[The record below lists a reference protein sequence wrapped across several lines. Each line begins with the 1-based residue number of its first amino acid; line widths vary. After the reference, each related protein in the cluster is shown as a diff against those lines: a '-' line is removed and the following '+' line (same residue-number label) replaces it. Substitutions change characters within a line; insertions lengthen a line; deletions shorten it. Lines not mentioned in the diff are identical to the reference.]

1 MELPNQIES
10 ISIARATN
18 AAHYEYLVTVRKRT
32 EEIRLENELWQ
43 RAVYEFREAFEK
55 EDAAFKQYRASL
67 KTSPLKEADEER
79 DKLYTSL
86 RDTIKA
92 YAKFPIAETAQH
104 AEPLLKVI
112 KNYKITTRENY
123 MKESALIDN
132 MLQDLLQYER
142 QLNRLGLLIVANQLK
157 AKNDE
162 VRQLLANRNDE
173 RSEQVLGE
181 LKAARAVSD
190 EAYAAVVFYTNA
202 YFALNPDRREAAD
215 LVKRM
220 SEDLDYFRR
229 HAMSDP
235 NRSRDAKLDGD
246 GEPQPDEVV
255 AAEPKKCSRKAIN
268 SARGRYSK
276 RYGKAEAYSCH
287 KV

>member
-1 MELPNQIES
+1 MEIPMQIDQ
-10 ISIARATN
+10 ISIARAAN
-18 AAHYEYLVTVRKRT
+18 AAHYEYLDTVRKRT
-32 EEIRLENELWQ
+32 EETRLENELWKK
-43 RAVYEFREAFEK
+43 AVEEFREAFEK
-55 EDAAFKQYRASL
+55 EDKAFKQYRASDH
-67 KTSPLKEADEER
+67 TSALQKADEER
-79 DKLYTSL
+79 DKLYASL

-123 MKESALIDN
+123 MKESGLIDN

-162 VRQLLANRNDE
+162 VRQLIANRNDE

-190 EAYAAVVFYTNA
+190 VAYAAVVMFTNA
-202 YFALNPDRREAAD
+202 YLAMNPDVREAAD

-220 SEDLDYFRR
+220 AEDLEYFRK

-235 NRSRDAKLDGD
+235 HKSKK
-246 GEPQPDEVV
+246 EPQPDGGDAPADTV
-255 AAEPKKCSRKAIN
+255 AAEA
-268 SARGRYSK
+268 
-276 RYGKAEAYSCH
+276 
-287 KV
+287 

>member
-1 MELPNQIES
+1 MQIDQ
-10 ISIARATN
+10 ISIARAAN
-18 AAHYEYLVTVRKRT
+18 AAHYEYLTTVRKRT

-43 RAVYEFREAFEK
+43 RAVEEFREAFEK
-55 EDAAFKQYRASL
+55 EDKAFKQYRASDHTAAL
-67 KTSPLKEADEER
+67 QQADEER
-79 DKLYTSL
+79 DRLYASL

-112 KNYKITTRENY
+112 RNYKISTRENY
-123 MKESALIDN
+123 MKESGLIDN

-157 AKNDE
+157 TKNDE
-162 VRQLLANRNDE
+162 VRQLIANRNDE

-190 EAYAAVVFYTNA
+190 VAYAAVVMFTNA
-202 YFALNPDRREAAD
+202 YALLNPDRREAAD

-220 SEDLDYFRR
+220 QEDLEYFRK
-229 HAMSDP
+229 HAMSNP
-235 NRSRDAKLDGD
+235 NANKGKKQDGD
-246 GEPQPDEVV
+246 EPAQDDTNP
-255 AAEPKKCSRKAIN
+255 AE
-268 SARGRYSK
+268 
-276 RYGKAEAYSCH
+276 
-287 KV
+287 

>member
-1 MELPNQIES
+1 MQIPQQIEA
-10 ISIARATN
+10 ISIARAAN
-18 AAHYEYLVTVRKRT
+18 AAHYEYLDTVRKRT
-32 EEIRLENELWQ
+32 EETRLENELWKK
-43 RAVYEFREAFEK
+43 AVEEFREAFEK
-55 EDAAFKQYRASL
+55 EDKAFKQYRASDHTAAL
-67 KTSPLKEADEER
+67 QQADEER
-79 DKLYTSL
+79 DRLYASL

-123 MKESALIDN
+123 MKESGLIDN

-162 VRQLLANRNDE
+162 VRQLIAQRNEE
-173 RSEQVLGE
+173 RMEQVLGE

-190 EAYAAVVFYTNA
+190 VAYAAVVMFTNA
-202 YFALNPDRREAAD
+202 YALLNPDREEAVV

-220 SEDLDYFRR
+220 QEDLEYFRR
-229 HAMSDP
+229 HAMTNP
-235 NRSRDAKLDGD
+235 NANKGKKQDGD
-246 GEPQPDEVV
+246 DTPQDDTAP
-255 AAEPKKCSRKAIN
+255 AE
-268 SARGRYSK
+268 
-276 RYGKAEAYSCH
+276 
-287 KV
+287 

>member
-1 MELPNQIES
+1 MQLPNQIES
-10 ISIARATN
+10 ISIARAAN
-18 AAHYEYLVTVRKRT
+18 AAHYEYLDTVRKRT
-32 EEIRLENELWQ
+32 EEIRLDNDLWH
-43 RAVYEFREAFEK
+43 RAVEEFGTAFKK
-55 EDAAFKQYRASL
+55 EDEAFKQYRASDHTAAL
-67 KTSPLKEADEER
+67 QQADEER
-79 DKLYTSL
+79 DRLYASL

-123 MKESALIDN
+123 MKESGLIDN

-162 VRQLLANRNDE
+162 VRQLIAQRNEE
-173 RSEQVLGE
+173 RMEQVLGE

-190 EAYAAVVFYTNA
+190 VAYAAVVMFTNA
-202 YFALNPDRREAAD
+202 YALLNPDREEAVV

-220 SEDLDYFRR
+220 QEDLEYFRR
-229 HAMSDP
+229 YAMPDP
-235 NRSRDAKLDGD
+235 HRTRDAAPDD
-246 GEPQPDEVV
+246 EEPEQPVEP
-255 AAEPKKCSRKAIN
+255 AE
-268 SARGRYSK
+268 
-276 RYGKAEAYSCH
+276 
-287 KV
+287 

>member
-1 MELPNQIES
+1 MRCIKYF
-10 ISIARATN
+10 A
-18 AAHYEYLVTVRKRT
+18 TVRQRT
-32 EEIRLENELWQ
+32 GEIRLDSPLW
-43 RAVYEFREAFEK
+43 RKAVDEFCSAFEK
-55 EDAAFKQYRASL
+55 EDAAFKQYRASNR
-67 KTSPLKEADEER
+67 TSALQEADEER
-79 DKLYTSL
+79 DKLYASL

-112 KNYKITTRENY
+112 KNYKISTRENY
-123 MKESALIDN
+123 MKESGLVDN

-142 QLNRLGLLIVANQLK
+142 ELNRLGLLVVANQLK
-157 AKNDE
+157 TKNDE
-162 VRQLLANRNDE
+162 VRQLIANRNDE

-220 SEDLDYFRR
+220 SEDLEYFRK

-235 NRSRDAKLDGD
+235 NRNKGKKQDDD
-246 GEPQPDEVV
+246 TTPQDNTTP
-255 AAEPKKCSRKAIN
+255 AE
-268 SARGRYSK
+268 
-276 RYGKAEAYSCH
+276 
-287 KV
+287 

>member
-1 MELPNQIES
+1 MQIPQQIEA
-10 ISIARATN
+10 ISIARAAN
-18 AAHYEYLVTVRKRT
+18 AAHYEYLATVRKRT
-32 EEIRLENELWQ
+32 EETRLEHDLWR
-43 RAVYEFREAFEK
+43 RAVEEFREAYAK
-55 EDAAFKQYRASL
+55 EDDAFKQYRASDH
-67 KTSPLKEADEER
+67 TSALQKADEER
-79 DKLYTSL
+79 DKLYASL

-123 MKESALIDN
+123 MKESGLIDN

-162 VRQLLANRNDE
+162 VRQLIANRNDE

-202 YFALNPDRREAAD
+202 FLAMNPDVREAAD

-220 SEDLDYFRR
+220 SEDLEYFRK

-235 NRSRDAKLDGD
+235 HKSKK
-246 GEPQPDEVV
+246 EPQPDGGDAPADAV
-255 AAEPKKCSRKAIN
+255 AAEA
-268 SARGRYSK
+268 
-276 RYGKAEAYSCH
+276 
-287 KV
+287 

>member
-1 MELPNQIES
+1 MQLPQQIET
-10 ISIARATN
+10 ISIARAAN
-18 AAHYEYLVTVRKRT
+18 AAHYEYLATVRKRT

-43 RAVYEFREAFEK
+43 RAVEELRAAFEK
-55 EDAAFKQYRASL
+55 EDAAFKQYRASDHTAAL
-67 KTSPLKEADEER
+67 QQADEER
-79 DKLYTSL
+79 DRLYASL
-86 RDTIKA
+86 RDTVKA

-112 KNYKITTRENY
+112 KNYKISTRENY
-123 MKESALIDN
+123 MKESGLIDN

-142 QLNRLGLLIVANQLK
+142 ELNRLGLLIVANQLK

-181 LKAARAVSD
+181 LKASRAVSD

-220 SEDLDYFRR
+220 SEDLDYFRK
-229 HAMSDP
+229 HAMTNP
-235 NRSRDAKLDGD
+235 NRSRDAKKDGD
-246 GEPQPDEVV
+246 EPAQVDTNP
-255 AAEPKKCSRKAIN
+255 AE
-268 SARGRYSK
+268 
-276 RYGKAEAYSCH
+276 
-287 KV
+287 

>member
-1 MELPNQIES
+1 MQIDQ

-18 AAHYEYLVTVRKRT
+18 AAHYEYLATVCKRT

-43 RAVYEFREAFEK
+43 RAVEEFREAFEK
-55 EDAAFKQYRASL
+55 EDKAFKQYRASDH
-67 KTSPLKEADEER
+67 TSALQKADEER
-79 DKLYTSL
+79 DKLYASL

-123 MKESALIDN
+123 MKESGLIDN

-162 VRQLLANRNDE
+162 VRQLIAQRNEE
-173 RSEQVLGE
+173 RMEQVLGE
-181 LKAARAVSD
+181 LKAARAASD
-190 EAYAAVVFYTNA
+190 VAYAAVVMFTNA
-202 YFALNPDRREAAD
+202 YALLNPDRREAAD

-220 SEDLDYFRR
+220 QEDLEYFRR
-229 HAMSDP
+229 HAMPDP
-235 NRSRDAKLDGD
+235 HRTRDAAPDD
-246 GEPQPDEVV
+246 EEPEQPVEP
-255 AAEPKKCSRKAIN
+255 AE
-268 SARGRYSK
+268 
-276 RYGKAEAYSCH
+276 
-287 KV
+287 

>member
-1 MELPNQIES
+1 MQIDQ
-10 ISIARATN
+10 ISIARAAN
-18 AAHYEYLVTVRKRT
+18 APHYEYMTTFGKRT
-32 EEIRLENELWQ
+32 ADLPIYHELW
-43 RAVYEFREAFEK
+43 RKGKDEFDTAFKAEDEAFK
-55 EDAAFKQYRASL
+55 RYRDSEL
-67 KTSPLKEADEER
+67 TDPLKAADEER
-79 DKLYTSL
+79 DKLYASL

-123 MKESALIDN
+123 MKESGLIDN

-162 VRQLLANRNDE
+162 VRQLIAQRNEE
-173 RSEQVLGE
+173 RMEQVLGE

-190 EAYAAVVFYTNA
+190 VAYAAVVMFTNA
-202 YFALNPDRREAAD
+202 YALLNPDREEAVV

-220 SEDLDYFRR
+220 QEDLEYFRR
-229 HAMSDP
+229 YAMPDP
-235 NRSRDAKLDGD
+235 NRSRDTKPDGD
-246 GEPQPDEVV
+246 DEPQP
-255 AAEPKKCSRKAIN
+255 ATPAE
-268 SARGRYSK
+268 
-276 RYGKAEAYSCH
+276 
-287 KV
+287 

>member
-1 MELPNQIES
+1 MNIPQQIDQ
-10 ISIARATN
+10 ISIARAAN
-18 AAHYEYLVTVRKRT
+18 AAHYEYLDTVRKRT
-32 EEIRLENELWQ
+32 EETRLEHDLWH
-43 RAVYEFREAFEK
+43 RAVEEFREAFEK
-55 EDAAFKQYRASL
+55 EDKAFKQYRASDH
-67 KTSPLKEADEER
+67 TSALQKADEER
-79 DKLYTSL
+79 DKLYASL

-123 MKESALIDN
+123 MKESGLIDN

-157 AKNDE
+157 AKNDD
-162 VRQLLANRNDE
+162 VRQLIAQRNEE
-173 RSEQVLGE
+173 RMEQVLGE

-220 SEDLDYFRR
+220 SEDLDYFRK

-235 NRSRDAKLDGD
+235 HKSKK
-246 GEPQPDEVV
+246 EPQPDGGDAPADAV
-255 AAEPKKCSRKAIN
+255 AAEA
-268 SARGRYSK
+268 
-276 RYGKAEAYSCH
+276 
-287 KV
+287 